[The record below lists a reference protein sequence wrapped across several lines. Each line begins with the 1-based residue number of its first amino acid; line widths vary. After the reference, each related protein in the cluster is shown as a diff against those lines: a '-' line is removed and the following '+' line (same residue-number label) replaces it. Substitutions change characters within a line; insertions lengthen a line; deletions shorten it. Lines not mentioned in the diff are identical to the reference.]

1 MPTGP
6 RAVGKIDPLMRL
18 PLQRINLNNPS
29 LPSQSVAPA
38 PDNGAPS
45 AAERRWPWVLL
56 VLLILG
62 TSIGGFIALQVFKPK
77 PVVKPLVRQIPI
89 VRLAELK
96 PRSGSLPVIGS
107 GLVEPRNQV
116 SLAAEAQGRVV
127 RKSKNLVSGGQVQRG
142 ELLLALDAAPFKAAL
157 AQASADR
164 QSAEAALALAEQSI
178 KRTEDLIEQGFL
190 SRQTLDERV
199 ANRDQ
204 ARAALARARAIE
216 SQRRIELSRTAI
228 ASPFDGRVLTENVSI
243 GDMVQPGR
251 ELARL
256 FDADALE
263 ISVSLT
269 GKDMSLIDD
278 PWAQIKSE
286 PASAVLSVNH
296 GGTVYEW
303 PARVDRVEAAIDST
317 TRTFNVVIVPTE
329 PGIAGVPGDG
339 SSRAGPPLVVGM
351 YATAR
356 IAGRDLG
363 EYFMLPRR
371 ALRDGNKLW
380 VMTPENEVAI
390 IRAEVLTEI
399 DDEVA
404 LRIDPLPDAAGV
416 ITSDLKVVTPGMKVR
431 TLAPKDGDAAAREAR
446 SITSTGEP
454 RS

>member
-1 MPTGP
+1 M
-6 RAVGKIDPLMRL
+6 
-18 PLQRINLNNPS
+18 
-29 LPSQSVAPA
+29 
-38 PDNGAPS
+38 
-45 AAERRWPWVLL
+45 LL

-62 TSIGGFIALQVFKPK
+62 ASIGGFIALQVFKPK
-77 PVVKPLVRQIPI
+77 PVVKPLVKQVPI

-96 PRSGSLPVIGS
+96 ARTGALPVIGS

-116 SLAAEAQGRVV
+116 SLAAETQGRIV
-127 RKSKNLVSGGQVQRG
+127 RLSKNLVSGGQVQLG

-157 AQASADR
+157 AQARADR
-164 QSAEAALALAEQSI
+164 QSAVAALALTEQSI
-178 KRTEDLIEQGFL
+178 KRTQELIAQGFL

-204 ARAALARARAIE
+204 ARAGLARARAIE
-216 SQRRIELSRTAI
+216 SQRRIDLGRTAI
-228 ASPFDGRVLTENVSI
+228 ASPFDGRVLSESVSI
-243 GDMVQPGR
+243 GDIVQPGR

-278 PWAQIKSE
+278 PWAQIKKK
-286 PASAVLSVNH
+286 PASAVLTVNH
-296 GGTVYEW
+296 GGHEFEW
-303 PARVDRVEAAIDST
+303 PARVDRVEAAIDSA

-329 PGIAGVPGDG
+329 PGIAGVAANEAR
-339 SSRAGPPLVVGM
+339 RAGPPLVVGM

-363 EYFMLPRR
+363 EYYLLPRR
-371 ALRDGNKLW
+371 ALREGNKLW

-390 IRAEVLTEI
+390 IKAEVLTEI

-404 LRIDPLPDAAGV
+404 LRISPVPSAIGV

-431 TLAPKDGDAAAREAR
+431 TIAPRDGDAGAREAR
-446 SITSTGEP
+446 GNVAASKP